1 MPATMRTG
9 ARLAL
14 PLFAPTLALGVS
26 FGVLAAPVMGGVAPI
41 VMSAVVF
48 AGGSQFAAVGV
59 LAGGGG
65 AFAATGAGLL
75 MNARFLP
82 MGFAF
87 APSFRGGRL
96 WRAVQGQAIVDAG
109 LILARRDDGSYDR
122 NILFGSTAVQFVGW
136 VGGTAL
142 GVFAGNALPDPN
154 AFGIDAIFPAFYI
167 ALLGGEMRN
176 PRARVAAALAVLVA
190 LAGAAFLPPGV
201 PVIVA
206 AAVAL
211 IGLIPEP
218 DSTRPEREKPE
229 LDRPERER
237 EPQRTGEQA

>member
-1 MPATMRTG
+1 MPATLRAG
-9 ARLAL
+9 ARLAV
-14 PLFAPTLALGVS
+14 PLFAPTLALGLS
-26 FGVLAAPVMGGVAPI
+26 FGVLAAPVMGVVAPI

-65 AFAATGAGLL
+65 AFAASGAGLL

-87 APSFRGGRL
+87 APAFRGGRL
-96 WRAVQGQAIVDAG
+96 WRATQGSAIVDAG
-109 LILARRDDGSYDR
+109 LILARDERGDYDR
-122 NILFGSTAVQFVGW
+122 NLLFGSTAVQFCGW

-142 GVFAGNALPDPN
+142 GVFAGKALPDPN

-167 ALLGGEMRN
+167 ALLGSELRN
-176 PRARVAAALAVLVA
+176 PRARMAAVLAVLVA
-190 LAGAAFLPPGV
+190 LAGATVLPPGV

-218 DSTRPEREKPE
+218 ERAKE
-229 LDRPERER
+229 
-237 EPQRTGEQA
+237 AV